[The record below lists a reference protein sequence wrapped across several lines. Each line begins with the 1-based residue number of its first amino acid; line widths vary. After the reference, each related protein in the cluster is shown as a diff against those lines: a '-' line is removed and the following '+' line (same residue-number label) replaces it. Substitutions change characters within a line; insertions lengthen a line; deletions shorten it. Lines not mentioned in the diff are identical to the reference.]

1 MRRQEIMMA
10 TEITYPHVEKQP
22 NQPACLA
29 RLPRIRVA
37 QIVMDY
43 LAHGWS
49 VDEICRQ
56 HGYLL
61 PAEVHSAM
69 AYYFDHRTAMDAEIE
84 QELSAVE
91 DARRQLPES
100 PIAARLRAQRKR

>member
-1 MRRQEIMMA
+1 MA
-10 TEITYPHVEKQP
+10 TEITYPHIEKHP
-22 NQPACLA
+22 NHPACLA

-37 QIVMDY
+37 QVVMDY

-61 PAEVHSAM
+61 PAEAHSAM
-69 AYYFDHRTAMDAEIE
+69 AYYFDQRTEIDAEIE
-84 QELSAVE
+84 QELAAVE
-91 DARRQLPES
+91 DARQQLTES
-100 PIAARLRAQRKR
+100 PFAARLRAQRKREPGR

>member
-1 MRRQEIMMA
+1 MA
-10 TEITYPHVEKQP
+10 TDITYPHIEKRH
-22 NQPACLA
+22 NEPACLA

-61 PAEVHSAM
+61 PAEAHSAM
-69 AYYFDHRTAMDAEIE
+69 AYHFDHRTEMDAEIK

-91 DARRQLPES
+91 DARQQLRES

>member
-1 MRRQEIMMA
+1 MLSPVA
-10 TEITYPHVEKQP
+10 YPHIQKL
-22 NQPACLA
+22 NDRPACLQ

-56 HGYLL
+56 HTYLV
-61 PAEVHSAM
+61 PAEAHSAM
-69 AYYFDHRTAMDAEIE
+69 AYYFDHPAEIE
-84 QELSAVE
+84 TEIQHEVQQIK
-91 DARRQLPES
+91 QLRSTATPS
-100 PIAARLRAQRKR
+100 SFLTRMRAEGKL